1 MEAKVP
7 AMITKNNKRTGST
20 LVELMLAIVIL
31 LIALI
36 GTSTTYV
43 SGRQQIV
50 NQRYYQMAAHFASQK
65 LEDIKANSYLDLDEG
80 EVTEELSL
88 SGITYQRI
96 TEVVLTAAP
105 SADVPQPC
113 KKVTVTIQWTG
124 HAGDRHEA
132 KLVTY
137 IGP

>member
-7 AMITKNNKRTGST
+7 AMTTKNKKRAGST

-50 NQRYYQMAAHFASQK
+50 KQRYYQIAAHFASQK
-65 LEDIKANSYLDLDEG
+65 LEDIKATSYLDLDEG
-80 EVTEELSL
+80 QETEELSL
-88 SGITYQRI
+88 SGTIYKRT

-105 SADVPQPC
+105 SASVPLPC
-113 KKVTVTIQWTG
+113 KKVTVTIQWAG
-124 HAGDRHEA
+124 PAGDRHEA